1 MAHSQGIDRLF
12 VPLVDIAPATIRA
25 PMHQYPHPPSPHTY
39 RPLTAQ
45 QHDRCRRQL
54 HGFGG
59 DTLPPL
65 LFQRTWGANFCAPQ
79 SRYFPQHFRMHP
91 KNHRGNLLPEHRQ
104 YETRKHELKQK
115 ISPCPKITLS
125 GLPSPHRETNCP
137 VHGGCGATK
146 MTCT

>member
-25 PMHQYPHPPSPHTY
+25 PMHQHPPSPHTY

-91 KNHRGNLLPEHRQ
+91 KIIAATYCRNTDNMKFG
-104 YETRKHELKQK
+104 KHELKQK

-125 GLPSPHRETNCP
+125 GLPSRIGKPTVQYMAGVERQ
-137 VHGGCGATK
+137 K
-146 MTCT
+146 